1 MSRIVELRF
10 ADRSTSR
17 VPYDVLL
24 QGWLDWVTAKDWSLD
39 PMRAA
44 AVALSLPD
52 RQEGAVIAELR
63 AECRRRLG
71 LEVS

>member
-1 MSRIVELRF
+1 MGDVELRF
-10 ADRSTSR
+10 ADGSVSR

-24 QGWLDWVTAKDWSLD
+24 QGWLDWVAQEWTLD

-44 AVALSLPD
+44 AVALSLADPS
-52 RQEGAVIAELR
+52 EGSVIAGLR

-71 LEVS
+71 LEVSR